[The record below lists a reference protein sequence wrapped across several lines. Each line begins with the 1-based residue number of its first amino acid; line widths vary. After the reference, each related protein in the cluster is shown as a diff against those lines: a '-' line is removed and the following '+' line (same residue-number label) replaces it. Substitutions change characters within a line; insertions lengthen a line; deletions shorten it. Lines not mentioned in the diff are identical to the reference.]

1 MSTIG
6 NVNQSTP
13 VQGVGVES
21 VTSTGS
27 TLGTEATSLLPEPAP
42 IGSNSVVALAILMTK
57 IDQQDKDQSTKV
69 EDVANVAAAQEDA
82 QRVQSMRDKATQD
95 ADGAWAS
102 GLGQVAGGALE
113 IAGAGFT
120 DTKSVID
127 AHDVL
132 TGIGKAAPGAGTIVA
147 GGFKAGADNDD
158 ANAAQAEAAAQ
169 AEIRRY
175 TSAQTDAQ
183 AAADS
188 ISKVEQYLQSTLQTE
203 AAARLAAISKS

>member
-1 MSTIG
+1 MSTVG
-6 NVNQSTP
+6 NVNQSVP
-13 VQGVGVES
+13 VQNVGVES
-21 VTSTGS
+21 VMSTRG
-27 TLGTEATSLLPEPAP
+27 GDAAEAPSLLPEPAP

-57 IDQQDKDQSTKV
+57 IDAQDKDQSTKV
-69 EDVANVAAAQEDA
+69 EDAANVAAAQESA

-95 ADGAWAS
+95 ADGALAS
-102 GLGQVAGGALE
+102 GIGQMAGGALE

-120 DTKSVID
+120 DTKGLD
-127 AHDVL
+127 AHDLL
-132 TGIGKAAPGAGTIVA
+132 TGMGKAAPGAGSIVA
-147 GGFKAGADNDD
+147 GGFKAAGDNDD
-158 ANAAQAEAAAQ
+158 ASAAQAEAASQ

-188 ISKVEQYLQSTLQTE
+188 ISKVEQYLQGTLQTE